1 MPLLIAF
8 SPFLAF
14 LVGQHLVGLVA
25 SLWLAAAV
33 AGALVVRGRLR
44 GAREVNVLEAGTAL
58 LFAGVALAA
67 MFMAGVA
74 WSVGLVR
81 LVVDIGLLLL
91 VLAGIAAGRPFTL
104 ALARGRVTP
113 EVAASPQFL
122 RRMRLIA
129 AAWAGAFGVL
139 GVADVVLILQPAWP
153 LAVPIAI
160 SAVGLVGAFKVTQR
174 LSRPPRRPAE

>member
-1 MPLLIAF
+1 MQLLIAF

-44 GAREVNVLEAGTAL
+44 GAREVNVLEAGTAV
-58 LFAGVALAA
+58 LFGALAA
-67 MFMAGVA
+67 CAAFMTDVT

-81 LVVDIGLLLL
+81 LVVDAGLMLL
-91 VLAGIAAGRPFTL
+91 VLAGIAASRPFTL
-104 ALARGRVTP
+104 AIAQARVTP
-113 EVAASPQFL
+113 EAAASPALL

-129 AAWAGAFGVL
+129 LAWAGAFGVL
-139 GVADVVLILQPAWP
+139 AIADLVLILQPAWP

-160 SAVGLVGAFKVTQR
+160 SAAGLVAAFKVTQR
-174 LSRPPRRPAE
+174 LSRPAAA